1 MRRILFALLLAL
13 AVPLLAE
20 AAPFVVC
27 DSYTTGVIPD
37 TFRVSLDGAAE
48 VVSPRWSGTTED
60 GTVLT
65 NVVHFDVG
73 TVAVGAHSVAVKA
86 CKVDPL
92 WGEAC
97 SLASPFAFTRPA
109 LGPPTTITGGSLKR

>member
-27 DSYTTGVIPD
+27 NSYTSGVITD
-37 TFRVSLDGAAE
+37 TFRVSLDGAPE
-48 VVSPRWSGTTED
+48 VVSPRWSGTTDD

-73 TVAVGAHSVAVKA
+73 SVTVGAHSVTVKA
-86 CKVDPL
+86 CKDNGV

-97 SLASPFAFTRPA
+97 SAASPFSFTRPA
-109 LGPPTTITGGSLKR
+109 LGTPNTLTGTQ

>member
-20 AAPFVVC
+20 AAPFLVC
-27 DSYTTGVIPD
+27 ASYTSGVIPD

-109 LGPPTTITGGSLKR
+109 LGPPTTI